1 MEPFLCPWAQNC
13 FLSPP
18 LLIQTPLTSNGAAPI
33 VTWNPGQS
41 DGRSRGF
48 GDSEAGLVRGNCE
61 GKANSPHHNG
71 GLLMMGARGTQMGR
85 RARGWVCH
93 LLGTTPTPAYS
104 PHPLASSSIWHC
116 CSTAGW
122 FPWWLVISLH
132 STTLSLTQ
140 WDFYSFSI
148 PAPTQARPV
157 LQGLTLHKK
166 VDNDCVKAPSV
177 GSRAGVVA

>member
-1 MEPFLCPWAQNC
+1 MEPVLCPWAQNC
-13 FLSPP
+13 FPSPP

-104 PHPLASSSIWHC
+104 PHPSCLFFHLALLFHC
-116 CSTAGW
+116 GLVSLVVGHFPPFNNPLSHTMGFLLLFHPCPHPSQACLAGSH
-122 FPWWLVISLH
+122 LA
-132 STTLSLTQ
+132 Q
-140 WDFYSFSI
+140 E
-148 PAPTQARPV
+148 
-157 LQGLTLHKK
+157 G
-166 VDNDCVKAPSV
+166 
-177 GSRAGVVA
+177 